1 MEELKRENKEIDFED
16 YLLMKGYSE
25 EKINKLLDSMLKLKP
40 LSEKQMKEMNENFK
54 EYLVVGTTKDVASKF
69 LKNKNYREI
78 FEIQNKIK
86 RDIENSI
93 IKNNKKSDYQKIF
106 KIYNNIY
113 EFLMNENK
121 KFQITKIESSAR
133 TREYIKGIKYLES
146 IGVIKISYCLK
157 ELKAPLNENY
167 NSNDYKIY
175 FSDTWILVNFLRE
188 NLNEKLSMDFNA
200 YNGAIY
206 ENVIA
211 EMLAKQGFELY
222 FYKNKKSTTEM
233 NFFIENNNY
242 LIPIETKN
250 IVRPTI
256 SLRNLLDNSKYRNIK
271 YGIKL
276 CNTNISFNGLYYT
289 FPYFLTFLLKRY
301 LDEKNKKIGAP
312 EGI

>member
-1 MEELKRENKEIDFED
+1 MKELKRENKEIDFED

-211 EMLAKQGFELY
+211 EMLAKQGF
-222 FYKNKKSTTEM
+222 
-233 NFFIENNNY
+233 
-242 LIPIETKN
+242 
-250 IVRPTI
+250 
-256 SLRNLLDNSKYRNIK
+256 
-271 YGIKL
+271 
-276 CNTNISFNGLYYT
+276 
-289 FPYFLTFLLKRY
+289 
-301 LDEKNKKIGAP
+301 
-312 EGI
+312 

>member
-1 MEELKRENKEIDFED
+1 MEELNEENKKVDFED
-16 YLLMKGYSE
+16 YLLMKGYTK
-25 EKINKLLDSMLKLKP
+25 EKINQLLDAMLKLKP
-40 LSEKQMKEMNENFK
+40 LSEKQMHEMNENFK
-54 EYLVVGTTKDVASKF
+54 EYLTVGTVKDVTSKF
-69 LKNKNYREI
+69 LKNKNYEEI
-78 FEIQNKIK
+78 FEMQKKIKNDLENKI
-86 RDIENSI
+86 IE
-93 IKNNKKSDYQKIF
+93 NNKKSDYEKIL
-106 KIYNNIY
+106 KIYNKTF

-133 TREYIKGIKYLES
+133 TREYIKEIKYLES
-146 IGVIKISYCLK
+146 IGIIKISYCLK

-188 NLNEKLSMDFNA
+188 NLNEKVSMDFNA

-206 ENVIA
+206 ENAVA
-211 EMLAKQGFELY
+211 EMLEKQGFELY
-222 FYKNKKSTTEM
+222 FYKNKKSTMEM

-256 SLRNLLDNSKYRNIK
+256 SLRNLLDNSKYENIK

-276 CNTNISFNGLYYT
+276 CNSNISFNGLYYT